1 MRSDKKIGEKLVMYN
16 FSSPSLRILG
26 SQEIK
31 SISELDFV
39 SEGKSTESMKT
50 LDKLSTINN
59 TEESSLFYATD
70 THSLRR
76 ENSFDLW

>member
-16 FSSPSLRILG
+16 FSSPSLRNLG
-26 SQEIK
+26 SQEI
-31 SISELDFV
+31 ELDFV